1 MTYTWSDPRQSKSSS
16 KVKKTLISEI
26 SNRNQQRLELRLT
39 KGSRDRTILI
49 PLKIIFKD
57 QKTFVFRNH

>member
-39 KGSRDRTILI
+39 KGSRDRTIHVQ
-49 PLKIIFKD
+49 FE
-57 QKTFVFRNH
+57 N

>member
-1 MTYTWSDPRQSKSSS
+1 
-16 KVKKTLISEI
+16 LISEI
-26 SNRNQQRLELRLT
+26 SNRNQQRLKLRLT

-57 QKTFVFRNH
+57 QKTFVFGNH